1 MVRLL
6 KRHSMNQFEII
17 KNQLSK
23 NNVDA
28 WILVDYE
35 NRNKTVVSF
44 LGNKMLTRKIF
55 VIFPK
60 DEKPY
65 IICHSIDTVFL
76 NDPEILK
83 EFDLR
88 VYKRWQEML
97 AIEKESFKNYKKVYM
112 DISEN
117 GLLPRISLAD
127 YGSVEFVKSL
137 GIGILSSGDLL
148 QQFNAVYS
156 SRAHELQLQACKL
169 ALQIKDEAFTKI
181 KEEILLHN
189 EVQEYAIQQFICN
202 RFHEEGMVYD
212 DPTIVAVGK
221 NASNPHY
228 GPDEKTSSPI
238 RKGDV
243 VLIDM
248 WAKMDDPEGVY
259 ADITWMGYVGE
270 SVPEEIEN
278 RFQVLKRAIDLD
290 IEYLEKNLPLRRV
303 EGYEIDDIG
312 RKYIESKGYGEYF
325 THRTGHSIAV
335 DVSPHGPG
343 VNIDNYESHDT
354 REITN
359 GVTFSL
365 EPGIYAPDYGMR
377 SETDIYIENRKPVA
391 VGGKQEHVIAIL
403 K

>member
-1 MVRLL
+1 MEKL
-6 KRHSMNQFEII
+6 NII
-17 KNQLSK
+17 KKQLEK
-23 NNVDA
+23 NDANA

-35 NRNKTVVSF
+35 NRNKTVISF
-44 LGNKMLTRKIF
+44 LGNKMLTRKIIL
-55 VIFPK
+55 VFPLLGR
-60 DEKPY
+60 PY
-65 IICHSIDTVFL
+65 IITHSIDTVFL
-76 NDPEILK
+76 NVPEITK
-83 EFDLR
+83 DFDLK
-88 VYKRWQEML
+88 VYNTWQEML
-97 AIEKESFKNYKKVYM
+97 EIEKKEFSSYKKVMM

-127 YGSVEFVKSL
+127 YGSVEYIKSL
-137 GIGILSSGDLL
+137 GLDVISSGDIL

-156 SRAHELQLQACKL
+156 EYAYSLQLKACAL
-169 ALQIKDEAFTKI
+169 ALKIKDEAFQKI
-181 KEEILLHN
+181 KENILN
-189 EVQEYAIQQFICN
+189 KGFADEYEIQQFICK

-212 DPTIVAVGK
+212 DPAIVAKGK

-228 GPDEKTSSPI
+228 GPDENTSSKI
-238 RKGDV
+238 EKDDV

-248 WAKMDDPEGVY
+248 WAKMNDPEGVY

-270 SVPEEIEN
+270 TVPEEIEN
-278 RFQVLKRAIDLD
+278 RFQVLKTAIDKD
-290 IEYLEKNLPLRRV
+290 IEFLEENLPIRRV
-303 EGYEIDDIG
+303 EGYEVDDIG
-312 RKYIESKGYGEYF
+312 RGYISEKGYGQYF

-354 REITN
+354 REIVD

-377 SETDIYIENRKPVA
+377 SETGIYIKDRKPIA
-391 VGGKQEHVIAIL
+391 VGGRQEHVIAIL

>member
-1 MVRLL
+1 M
-6 KRHSMNQFEII
+6 KQFEII
-17 KNQLSK
+17 EKQLNEK
-23 NNVDA
+23 NVDA

-44 LGNKMLTRKIF
+44 LGNKMLTRKIIL
-55 VIFPK
+55 VFPK
-60 DEKPY
+60 GAKPY

-76 NDPEILK
+76 NDPEITK
-83 EFDLR
+83 DFDLL
-88 VYKRWQEML
+88 VYKTWQEML
-97 AIEKESFKNYKKVYM
+97 NLEKESFKNYKKVYM

-117 GLLPRISLAD
+117 GLLPRIALAD
-127 YGSVEFVKSL
+127 YGSVEYVKSL
-137 GIGILSSGDLL
+137 GIEILSSGDLL

-156 SRAHELQLQACKL
+156 SRAHELQLKACKL
-169 ALQIKDEAFTKI
+169 ALQIKDEAFKKI
-181 KEEILLHN
+181 KEKILEN
-189 EVQEYAIQQFICN
+189 GKVQEYEIQQFICN

-212 DPTIVAVGK
+212 DPAIVAIGK

-228 GPDEKTSSPI
+228 GPDSKTSSPI
-238 RKGDV
+238 KKGDV

-248 WAKMDDPEGVY
+248 WAKLDDPEGVY

-270 SVPEEIEN
+270 EVPEEIEN
-278 RFQVLKRAIDLD
+278 RFQVLKTAIDKDVEFLK
-290 IEYLEKNLPLRRV
+290 ENLPLRRV
-303 EGYEIDDIG
+303 EGYEVDDIG
-312 RKYIESKGYGEYF
+312 RKYITEKGFGEYF

-354 REITN
+354 REIPD

-377 SETDIYIENRKPVA
+377 SETDIYIENRKPIE
-391 VGGKQEHVIAIL
+391 VGGRQEHVIAIL

>member
-97 AIEKESFKNYKKVYM
+97 TIEKESFKNYKKVYM

-137 GIGILSSGDLL
+137 GIEILSSGDLL
-148 QQFNAVYS
+148 QQFNTVYS
-156 SRAHELQLQACKL
+156 SRAHKLQLQACKL

-189 EVQEYAIQQFICN
+189 EVQEYSIQQVICD

-212 DPTIVAVGK
+212 DPAIVAVGK

-248 WAKMDDPEGVY
+248 WAKMDDPKGVY

-377 SETDIYIENRKPVA
+377 SETDIYIENRKPIA
-391 VGGKQEHVIAIL
+391 VGGRQEHVIAIL

>member
-1 MVRLL
+1 
-6 KRHSMNQFEII
+6 MNKFEII

-23 NNVDA
+23 NNVDV

-83 EFDLR
+83 DFDLR

-97 AIEKESFKNYKKVYM
+97 EIEKESFKNYKRVYM

-137 GIGILSSGDLL
+137 GIEILSSGDLL

-156 SRAHELQLQACKL
+156 FRAHELQLQACKL
-169 ALQIKDEAFTKI
+169 ALQIKDEAFAKI

-212 DPTIVAVGK
+212 DPAIVAVGK

-278 RFQVLKRAIDLD
+278 RFQILKRAIDLD

-354 REITN
+354 REIAN

-377 SETDIYIENRKPVA
+377 SETDIYIENGKPIA
-391 VGGKQEHVIAIL
+391 VGGRQEHVIAIL

>member
-1 MVRLL
+1 M
-6 KRHSMNQFEII
+6 KRFEII
-17 KNQLSK
+17 QKQLNDK
-23 NNVDA
+23 NVDA

-44 LGNKMLTRKIF
+44 LGNKMLTRKIIL
-55 VIFPK
+55 VFPK
-60 DEKPY
+60 GNRPY

-76 NDPEILK
+76 NDPEITK
-83 EFDLR
+83 DFDLR
-88 VYKRWQEML
+88 VYKTWQEML
-97 AIEKESFKNYKKVYM
+97 ELERTSFKNYKKVYM

-117 GLLPRISLAD
+117 GLLPRIALAD
-127 YGSVEFVKSL
+127 YGSVDFVKSL
-137 GIGILSSGDLL
+137 GIEILSSGDLL

-156 SRAHELQLQACKL
+156 QRAHEFQLQACKL
-169 ALQIKDEAFTKI
+169 ALQIKDEAFLKI
-181 KEEILLHN
+181 KEEVLKN
-189 EVQEYAIQQFICN
+189 GEVQEYTIQQFICD

-212 DPTIVAVGK
+212 DPAIVAVGK

-228 GPDEKTSSPI
+228 GPDSKTSSPI
-238 RKGDV
+238 KKGDV

-278 RFQVLKRAIDLD
+278 RFQVLKVAIDKDVEFLK
-290 IEYLEKNLPLRRV
+290 KNLPLRRV
-303 EGYEIDDIG
+303 EGYEVDDIG
-312 RKYIESKGYGEYF
+312 RNYITEKGYGEYF

-354 REITN
+354 REIAD

-365 EPGIYAPDYGMR
+365 EPGIYAPDHGMR
-377 SETDIYIENRKPVA
+377 SETDIYIENRKPIE
-391 VGGKQEHVIAIL
+391 VGGRQQHVIAIL

>member
-137 GIGILSSGDLL
+137 GIEILSSGDLL

-189 EVQEYAIQQFICN
+189 EVQEYSIQQFICD

-212 DPTIVAVGK
+212 DAAIVAVGK

-312 RKYIESKGYGEYF
+312 RKYIESKCYGEYF

-354 REITN
+354 REIAN

-377 SETDIYIENRKPVA
+377 SETDIYIENGKPIA
-391 VGGKQEHVIAIL
+391 VGGRQEHVIAIL

>member
-1 MVRLL
+1 MVKLFERQ
-6 KRHSMNQFEII
+6 SMNKFEII
-17 KNQLSK
+17 KNQLNK

-65 IICHSIDTVFL
+65 IITHSIDTVFL
-76 NDPEILK
+76 NDPDILK
-83 EFDLR
+83 DFDLR
-88 VYKRWQEML
+88 VYKTWQEML
-97 AIEKESFKNYKKVYM
+97 EIERKSFKNYKKVYM

-127 YGSVEFVKSL
+127 YGSVEFIKSL
-137 GIGILSSGDLL
+137 GIEISSSGDLL

-156 SRAHELQLQACKL
+156 SRACELQLQACKL
-169 ALQIKDEAFTKI
+169 ALQIKDEAFAKI
-181 KEEILLHN
+181 KEGILLHN
-189 EVQEYAIQQFICN
+189 EVQEYTIQQFICN

-212 DPTIVAVGK
+212 DPAIVAVGK

-228 GPDEKTSSPI
+228 GPSEKVSSPI
-238 RKGDV
+238 RRNDV

-270 SVPEEIEN
+270 TVPEEIEN
-278 RFQVLKRAIDLD
+278 RFQVLKTAIDLD
-290 IEYLEKNLPLRRV
+290 IEYLEKNLPLRRI

-354 REITN
+354 REITD

-377 SETDIYIENRKPVA
+377 SETDIYIENRKPIA
-391 VGGKQEHVIAIL
+391 VGGRQEHVIAIL

>member
-1 MVRLL
+1 
-6 KRHSMNQFEII
+6 MNQFEII

-55 VIFPK
+55 VVFPK
-60 DEKPY
+60 EEKPY

-83 EFDLR
+83 DFDLR

-97 AIEKESFKNYKKVYM
+97 TIEKESFKNYKRVYM

-137 GIGILSSGDLL
+137 GIEILSSGDLL

-169 ALQIKDEAFTKI
+169 ALQIKDEAFAKI

-212 DPTIVAVGK
+212 DPAIVAVGK

-377 SETDIYIENRKPVA
+377 SETDIYIENRKPIA
-391 VGGKQEHVIAIL
+391 VGGRQEHVIATL

>member
-1 MVRLL
+1 MVKLL
-6 KRHSMNQFEII
+6 KRHSMNKFEII

-60 DEKPY
+60 EEKPY

-83 EFDLR
+83 DFDLR

-97 AIEKESFKNYKKVYM
+97 TIEKESFKNYKRVYM

-137 GIGILSSGDLL
+137 GIEILSSGDLL

-169 ALQIKDEAFTKI
+169 ALKIKDEAFAKI

-189 EVQEYAIQQFICN
+189 EAQEYAIQQFICN

-212 DPTIVAVGK
+212 DPAIVAVGK

-354 REITN
+354 REIAN

-391 VGGKQEHVIAIL
+391 VGGRQEHVIAIL

>member
-1 MVRLL
+1 MD
-6 KRHSMNQFEII
+6 KFDII
-17 KNQLSK
+17 KNQLNK

-44 LGNKMLTRKIF
+44 LGNKMLTRKIIL
-55 VIFPK
+55 VFPK
-60 DEKPY
+60 NEKPY
-65 IICHSIDTVFL
+65 IITHSIDTVFL
-76 NDPEILK
+76 NDPEITK
-83 EFDLR
+83 DFDLK
-88 VYKRWQEML
+88 VYNRWQEML
-97 AIEKESFKNYKKVYM
+97 EIEKESFKDYKRVYM
-112 DISEN
+112 DISED

-127 YGSVEFVKSL
+127 YGSVAYVKSL
-137 GIGILSSGDLL
+137 NIEILSSGDLL

-156 SRAHELQLQACKL
+156 SRAHELQLKACEL
-169 ALQIKDEAFTKI
+169 ALKIKDEAFKKI
-181 KEEILLHN
+181 KDEILRN
-189 EVQEYAIQQFICN
+189 EEVQEYTIQKFICD

-212 DPTIVAVGK
+212 DPAIVAVGK

-228 GPDEKTSSPI
+228 GPDEHTSSPI

-270 SVPEEIEN
+270 SVPKEIEE
-278 RFQVLKRAIDLD
+278 RFQILKVAIDKD
-290 IEYLEKNLPLRRV
+290 IEFLEKNLPLRRV
-303 EGYEIDDIG
+303 EGYEVDDVG
-312 RKYIESKGYGEYF
+312 RAYIESKGYGQYF

-354 REITN
+354 REIPN

-365 EPGIYAPDYGMR
+365 EPGIYAPDFGMR
-377 SETDIYIENRKPVA
+377 SETDIYIENRKPIA
-391 VGGKQEHVIAIL
+391 VGGRQEHVIAIL

>member
-1 MVRLL
+1 
-6 KRHSMNQFEII
+6 MNKFELI
-17 KNQLSK
+17 KNQLNK

-28 WILVDYE
+28 WVLVDYE

-44 LGNKMLTRKIF
+44 LGNKMLTRKII
-55 VIFPK
+55 VVFPK
-60 DEKPY
+60 DEKSY
-65 IICHSIDTVFL
+65 LITHTIDTVFL

-83 EFDLR
+83 DFDLR
-88 VYKRWQEML
+88 VYKTWQEML
-97 AIEKESFKNYKKVYM
+97 EIEKESFKNYKKVYM

-127 YGSVEFVKSL
+127 YGSVEFIKSL
-137 GIGILSSGDLL
+137 GIQVLSSGDLL

-156 SRAHELQLQACKL
+156 SRAHSLQLQACKL
-169 ALQIKDEAFTKI
+169 ALQIKDEAFAKI
-181 KEEILLHN
+181 KEEILLHG
-189 EVQEYAIQQFICN
+189 EVQEYAIQQFICD

-212 DPTIVAVGK
+212 DPAIVAVGK

-238 RKGDV
+238 KENDV

-259 ADITWMGYVGE
+259 ADITWMGYVGKE
-270 SVPEEIEN
+270 VPEEIEN
-278 RFQVLKRAIDLD
+278 RFQVLKKAIDLD
-290 IEYLEKNLPLRRV
+290 IEFLEKNLPLRRV

-312 RKYIESKGYGEYF
+312 RNYIESKGFGEYF

-354 REITN
+354 REITD

-377 SETDIYIENRKPVA
+377 SETDIYIENRKPIP
-391 VGGKQEHVIAIL
+391 VGGRQEHVIAIM

>member
-1 MVRLL
+1 
-6 KRHSMNQFEII
+6 MNKFDII
-17 KNQLSK
+17 KNQLVK
-23 NNVDA
+23 NDVDA

-65 IICHSIDTVFL
+65 IITHSIDTVFL
-76 NDPEILK
+76 NDPEIAK
-83 EFDLR
+83 DFELR
-88 VYKRWQEML
+88 VYKTWQEML
-97 AIEKESFKNYKKVYM
+97 DIEKDSFKNYKKVYM
-112 DISEN
+112 DISKD

-127 YGSVEFVKSL
+127 YGSVEFIKSL
-137 GIGILSSGDLL
+137 NIDVLSSGDLL
-148 QQFNAVYS
+148 QRFNAVYS

-169 ALQIKDEAFTKI
+169 ALKIKDEAFLKI
-181 KEEILLHN
+181 KEEILKHG
-189 EVQEYAIQQFICN
+189 EVQEYTIQKFICD

-212 DPTIVAVGK
+212 DPAIVAVGK

-228 GPDEKTSSPI
+228 GPDENHSSPI
-238 RKGDV
+238 KRNDV

-259 ADITWMGYVGE
+259 ADITWMGYVGK
-270 SVPEEIEN
+270 SVPEDIEN
-278 RFQVLKRAIDLD
+278 RFQILKVAIDKD
-290 IEYLEKNLPLRRV
+290 IKFLEENLPIRRV
-303 EGYEIDDIG
+303 EGYEVDNIG
-312 RKYIESKGYGEYF
+312 RNYIASKGFGEYF

-354 REITN
+354 REIPN

-365 EPGIYAPDYGMR
+365 EPGIYTSDYGMR

-391 VGGKQEHVIAIL
+391 VGGRQEHVIAIL

>member
-6 KRHSMNQFEII
+6 KRYSMNQFEII

-55 VIFPK
+55 VVFPK
-60 DEKPY
+60 EEKPY

-83 EFDLR
+83 DFDLR

-97 AIEKESFKNYKKVYM
+97 TIEKESFKNYKRVYM

-137 GIGILSSGDLL
+137 GIEILSSGDLL

-156 SRAHELQLQACKL
+156 SRAHELQLQACEL
-169 ALQIKDEAFTKI
+169 ALQIKDEAFAKI

-212 DPTIVAVGK
+212 DPAIVAVGK

-377 SETDIYIENRKPVA
+377 SETDIYIENRKPIA
-391 VGGKQEHVIAIL
+391 VGGRQEHVIAIL

>member
-1 MVRLL
+1 MKNL
-6 KRHSMNQFEII
+6 QII
-17 KNQLSK
+17 QNELIR
-23 NNVDA
+23 NNADA

-35 NRNKTVVSF
+35 NRNKAVTSF
-44 LGNKMLTRKIF
+44 LGEKMLTRKIIL
-55 VIFPK
+55 VFPK
-60 DEKPY
+60 NAKPF
-65 IICHSIDTVFL
+65 IITHSIDTVFL
-76 NDPEILK
+76 NEPNILK
-83 EFDLR
+83 DFDLK
-88 VYKRWQEML
+88 VYNTWQEML
-97 AIEKESFKNYKKVYM
+97 EIEKKEFSTYKKVMM

-127 YGSVEFVKSL
+127 YGSVQYIKSL
-137 GIGILSSGDLL
+137 GIEVISSGDIL
-148 QQFNAVYS
+148 QEFNATYS
-156 SRAHELQLQACKL
+156 QRAYALQLEACRL
-169 ALQIKDEAFTKI
+169 ALQIKDEAFAKI
-181 KEEILLHN
+181 KQDVLNNGFADEY
-189 EVQEYAIQQFICN
+189 EVQQFICN

-212 DPTIVAVGK
+212 DPAIVAKGS

-228 GPDEKTSSPI
+228 GPTENVSSKI
-238 RKGDV
+238 VKGDV

-270 SVPEEIEN
+270 DVPEEIEN
-278 RFQVLKRAIDLD
+278 RFQVLKVAIDKD
-290 IEYLEKNLPLRRV
+290 IEFLIENLPLRRV
-303 EGYEIDDIG
+303 EGYEVDDVG
-312 RKYIESKGYGEYF
+312 RNYINSKGYGQYF
-325 THRTGHSIAV
+325 THRTGHSIAI

-354 REITN
+354 REIID

-391 VGGKQEHVIAIL
+391 VGGRQEHVIAIL

>member
-1 MVRLL
+1 M
-6 KRHSMNQFEII
+6 KQFEII
-17 KNQLSK
+17 QKQLNDK
-23 NNVDA
+23 NVDA

-44 LGNKMLTRKIF
+44 LGNKMLTRKIIL
-55 VIFPK
+55 VFPK
-60 DEKPY
+60 GNRPY

-76 NDPEILK
+76 NDPEITK
-83 EFDLR
+83 DFDLR
-88 VYKRWQEML
+88 VYKTWQEML
-97 AIEKESFKNYKKVYM
+97 ELERTSFKNYKKVYM

-117 GLLPRISLAD
+117 GLLPRIALAD
-127 YGSVEFVKSL
+127 YGSVDFVKSL
-137 GIGILSSGDLL
+137 GIEILSSGDLL

-156 SRAHELQLQACKL
+156 QRAHEFQLQACKL
-169 ALQIKDEAFTKI
+169 ALQIKDEAFLKI
-181 KEEILLHN
+181 KEEVLKN
-189 EVQEYAIQQFICN
+189 GEVQEYTIQQFICD

-212 DPTIVAVGK
+212 DPAIVAVGK

-228 GPDEKTSSPI
+228 GPDSKTSSPI
-238 RKGDV
+238 KKGDV

-278 RFQVLKRAIDLD
+278 RFQVLKVAIDKDVEFLK
-290 IEYLEKNLPLRRV
+290 KNLPLRRV
-303 EGYEIDDIG
+303 EGYEVDDIG
-312 RKYIESKGYGEYF
+312 RNYITEKGYGEYF

-354 REITN
+354 REIAD

-365 EPGIYAPDYGMR
+365 EPGIYAPDHGMR
-377 SETDIYIENRKPVA
+377 SETDIYIENRKPIE
-391 VGGKQEHVIAIL
+391 VGGRQQHVIAIL